1 MIWRRLKKSTPEQDE
16 QFRQTMSDAKVTWK
30 DKLAMMLSAYVTIL
44 LPCLLVLLVFGFL
57 ILLLFG
63 AL

>member
-1 MIWRRLKKSTPEQDE
+1 MIWRRLKKNTQEQDE
-16 QFRQTMSDAKVTWK
+16 QFRQTMSDEKLTWR

>member
-1 MIWRRLKKSTPEQDE
+1 MILRRLKKNTQEQDE
-16 QFRQTMSDAKVTWK
+16 QFRQTMSDEKLTWK
-30 DKLAMMLSAYVTIL
+30 DKLAMMLSAYVAIL
-44 LPCLLVLLVFGFL
+44 LPCLLVLLVFALL

>member
-16 QFRQTMSDAKVTWK
+16 QFRQTMSDEKLTWR
-30 DKLAMMLSAYVTIL
+30 DKLAMMLSAYVAIL